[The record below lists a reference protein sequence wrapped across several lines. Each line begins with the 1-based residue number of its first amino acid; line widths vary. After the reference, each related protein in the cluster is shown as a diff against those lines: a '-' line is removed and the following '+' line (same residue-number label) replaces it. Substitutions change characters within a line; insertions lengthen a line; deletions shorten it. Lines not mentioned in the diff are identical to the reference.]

1 MNTRLEELSF
11 KTRVS
16 SIGSTLKDTL
26 PFMRLGSV
34 VQGPFSAQQRKR
46 ENLILSAIESTQRSD
61 AIPEEE
67 QATHLAAALQ
77 EACEVIQLSK
87 HQELGETEDKAKE
100 LEQEI
105 LGHLRLVKPL
115 ASLYVA

>member
-1 MNTRLEELSF
+1 
-11 KTRVS
+11 
-16 SIGSTLKDTL
+16 
-26 PFMRLGSV
+26 
-34 VQGPFSAQQRKR
+34 
-46 ENLILSAIESTQRSD
+46 
-61 AIPEEE
+61 
-67 QATHLAAALQ
+67 AAALQ